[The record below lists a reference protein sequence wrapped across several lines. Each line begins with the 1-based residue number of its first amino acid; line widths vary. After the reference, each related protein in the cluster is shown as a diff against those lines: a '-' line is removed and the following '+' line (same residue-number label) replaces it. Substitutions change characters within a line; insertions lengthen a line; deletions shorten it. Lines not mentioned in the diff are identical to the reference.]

1 MAGEVN
7 VGELVAKLRLDMA
20 EWKRG
25 FDEAARGQQQFGR
38 DFERQS
44 QKVSLAFGG
53 LVKGALAF
61 SAAMV
66 GFRGVTGT
74 LAAAKNAVIGM
85 NSTLETAQLQFKALL
100 KSGDA
105 AKEHVRSLFDFAA
118 KTPFETGP
126 ILQASRLLLT
136 FGVSAQKARESLTL
150 VGDAAAVSGRGIQD
164 VAFWFGR
171 AYSMIQGGR
180 PFGEAAMRLQ
190 EMGILSAE
198 GRTKIE
204 KLQEA
209 GASAKE
215 TFAALESEFRRFGG
229 SMVEMAGTWTGL
241 TSTIS
246 DNVQLALAEGFR
258 PLFDALKALAKEV
271 ADFVQTE
278 GFTQWV
284 RNTAE
289 LMAGAVTGT
298 RDLAAGV
305 ADLYRELDAQAR
317 RHEDGPFSKWL
328 TRFLNFVGRNISAV
342 PFRFAETAAEERQRA
357 DLEAALAREPTMGPP
372 VVLPAAMPAA
382 KEEPL
387 PVWGGREFTG
397 VLSTAEVLRDRAAAL
412 EAFARAGDEAAE
424 SLSEVEAAAD
434 DLSQALSDWPAF
446 FAGLSDGMEE
456 VDSDLRRI
464 SADQIVLTEKSA
476 GAEEAIKAA
485 QVELRAGMAETAQA
499 ADEMRSAWTLFGR
512 SLDELGP
519 KEREQVQRLAAI
531 REEARR
537 FGEIRGFYLDVFGAV
552 GGAFEKLATGIIQG
566 TQTVKAA
573 FANLGQYIIVEFA
586 QRVIRQ
592 ALAPLIN
599 SLATLAAGLT
609 MQFLGGGGG
618 AGGGFLGGA
627 AQAAGS
633 ALVSG
638 GVGAGANAAGGFG
651 GVGTFQAGLGFANA
665 FPGIY
670 NLPSNYALGGLSGA
684 AFGLPASV
692 SFGTGALELGAG
704 VGAIG
709 GAATAP
715 TSGLLGSAGMISSF
729 APYLAAAG
737 IALNLG
743 SAIFGGDPTGPAA
756 IGTYAGTGIGA
767 GIGAGIGFA
776 IGNVP
781 GAIIGALLGGALG
794 GSGGGFLGGMFGGK
808 KKTRAQ
814 RNAESRAQQVQL
826 FNEFG
831 GALGGVQSLRDLYD
845 AIAAF
850 QPGAMGGGRNPVAS
864 TFFSPEDFGAVGQAI
879 GPPVAPPGFQFP
891 FAFTPATA
899 PRPTDLYPGASGVY
913 IGKGPNSLEATLTY
927 EQFASAVRQDPDL
940 IKKVRTLL
948 WAGPTQ
954 DTGMNQGISD
964 QIAAL
969 VEALVELDAQQITAA
984 RSALEQL
991 RNAVR
996 EFRKEVGEAAGIT
1009 TESAADFAA
1018 FRTQLD
1024 ALVSDFADEIAGARQ
1039 AIAEAPDLAT
1049 AIALTDD
1056 LRTTIAQRYQEELA
1070 YIQQVVGAW
1079 VGAQTLVDAAVQGL
1093 RASELASTNPS
1104 EIYGARRADFQEL
1117 LDTFFAAPDPGMA
1130 QAIVA
1135 GAQGVLEAG
1144 QLLWDR
1150 PSAAFQALF
1159 EDVAMTLESV
1169 SAALGARVA
1178 EFTGGAPFEDFMRE
1192 KQQAVVD
1199 ELALLHADLQLVI
1212 DRLDPSMGPEAALE
1226 LLGRLS
1232 EEANARASQSLT
1244 IDQVAVGYLA
1254 QIAANTAGLGGNG
1267 SARGPWATLAQV
1279 PAGVSTYPDPTTG
1292 LFYPTAPVAGSY
1304 AGGTDYVP
1312 RTAPYLLHMGE
1323 AVSRGGGGAVS
1334 VQFGDIVVQGG
1345 GRDPEAQ
1352 ARAFADALER
1362 MIRTS
1367 PRMRA
1372 AVQAAARG
1380 M

>member
-66 GFRGVTGT
+66 GFQGVTGT

-209 GASAKE
+209 GAGAKE

-229 SMVEMAGTWTGL
+229 SMAEMAGTWTGL

-258 PLFDALKALAKEV
+258 PLFNALKDLAKEV
-271 ADFVQTE
+271 ADLVQTE

-284 RNTAE
+284 RNIAEITA
-289 LMAGAVTGT
+289 AAVTGT
-298 RDLAAGV
+298 RDLAVGV

-397 VLSTAEVLRDRAAAL
+397 VLSTAEVLRDHAAAL
-412 EAFARAGDEAAE
+412 EAFARVGDEAAE

-434 DLSQALSDWPAF
+434 DLSQAMSDWPAF
-446 FAGLSDGMEE
+446 FAELSDGMEE

-638 GVGAGANAAGGFG
+638 GVGAGANAAGG
-651 GVGTFQAGLGFANA
+651 
-665 FPGIY
+665 
-670 NLPSNYALGGLSGA
+670 
-684 AFGLPASV
+684 
-692 SFGTGALELGAG
+692 
-704 VGAIG
+704 
-709 GAATAP
+709 
-715 TSGLLGSAGMISSF
+715 
-729 APYLAAAG
+729 
-737 IALNLG
+737 
-743 SAIFGGDPTGPAA
+743 
-756 IGTYAGTGIGA
+756 
-767 GIGAGIGFA
+767 
-776 IGNVP
+776 
-781 GAIIGALLGGALG
+781 
-794 GSGGGFLGGMFGGK
+794 
-808 KKTRAQ
+808 
-814 RNAESRAQQVQL
+814 
-826 FNEFG
+826 FG

-1159 EDVAMTLESV
+1159 EDVAATLESV

-1199 ELALLHADLQLVI
+1199 ELALLHADLQSVI